1 MAVLTKRTIPRRT
14 ILRGL
19 GASVA
24 LPLLDAMVPPLV
36 AAPSGAAGSPTR
48 LGFVYI
54 PNGAVMAQWTP
65 RGPGEALQI
74 SPILEPASAFTDRLT
89 VVSGLASRPAEAEVG
104 EGSGDHA
111 RASAV
116 WLSGVHPN
124 RTEGPDLRGGQT
136 IDQMAAAHIGRD
148 TQLRS
153 LEMAVENF
161 NMVGSCD
168 IGYSCAYVNTL
179 SWRAPTAPLPMQT
192 NPRAIFEQLFGDG
205 GTPDQRQQRAAVDRS
220 ILDAVVAEMGRLR
233 TRVGAGDRRRVE
245 QYLDGIR
252 EIERRIQ
259 TIEQQSEASPLRLPD
274 VPAGVP
280 DAYDDHVR
288 LMYDLLVLAYQADIT
303 RVSTF
308 MLSREASQR
317 TYDQIGVPDPH
328 HSISHHGN
336 ATDKLEKLVKIN
348 AYHMSLFAYYLDK
361 LRATPDGDGTLLDR
375 MLILYGGCISDGN
388 LHSHSPL
395 PTLLAGGAN
404 GRLTGGRH
412 LQQAPDTPLSNLMVS
427 VLQKVNVDVDRV
439 GDSTGPLTGL

>member
-1 MAVLTKRTIPRRT
+1 M
-14 ILRGL
+14 LRGL

-24 LPLLDAMVPPLV
+24 LPLLDAMVPPLI
-36 AAPSGAAGSPTR
+36 AAPRGAAASPTR

-65 RGPGEALQI
+65 SGLGDALQI
-74 SPILEPASAFTDRLT
+74 TPILEPVAAFKDKLT
-89 VVSGLASRPAEAEVG
+89 VISNLASRPAEAEVG

-136 IDQMAAAHIGRD
+136 IDQTAAEHLGRD
-148 TQLRS
+148 SQLRS
-153 LEMAVENF
+153 LEIAVENF

-179 SWRAPTAPLPMQT
+179 SWRTPTAPLPMQT

-205 GTPDQRQQRAAVDRS
+205 GTPQQRQQRAATDRS

-233 TRVGAGDRRRVE
+233 NRVGTGDRRRVE
-245 QYLDGIR
+245 QYLDGVR

-259 TIEQQSEASPLRLPD
+259 KIELQSEASDLRLPEL
-274 VPAGVP
+274 PAGVP

-303 RVSTF
+303 RVGTF

-336 ATDKLEKLVKIN
+336 TADKLEKLVKIN
-348 AYHMSLFAYYLDK
+348 SYHMSLFAYYLDK
-361 LRATPDGDGTLLDR
+361 LRTTPDGDGTLLDR

-395 PTLLAGGAN
+395 PALLAGGAN
-404 GRLTGGRH
+404 GKLAGGRH
-412 LQQAPDTPLSNLMVS
+412 LLQAPDTPLSNLMVS
-427 VLQKVNVDVDRV
+427 ILHKVDVEIDRV
-439 GDSTGPLTGL
+439 GDSTGPLAGV